1 MKAHSQG
8 GMVGLN
14 MTVFNLSLIRKLV
27 LKRTAHEIK
36 PVLHFFPT
44 VLIRLN
50 LKPCFKIHVLQC
62 CEDEQFKAVSGG
74 RDLLFGNQLAPPC
87 QD

>member
-1 MKAHSQG
+1 M
-8 GMVGLN
+8 L
-14 MTVFNLSLIRKLV
+14 KL
-27 LKRTAHEIK
+27 KEDEIK
-36 PVLHFFPT
+36 PVLYFYPT

-50 LKPCFKIHVLQC
+50 SKPCVKIRVLQC